1 MIGRAKL
8 WISRCVKQQALSLA
22 ILLLMFASLV
32 YGVADAVQG
41 IERGLLWPFVWI
53 GLLLGWGLA
62 CSRSPAWLAVTV
74 SLVAGVTLVLLHV
87 GQLGSSLAAIVGA
100 STDLVWGMIQGNL
113 PPDLAPLE
121 TAVMELANS
130 IYILGSRLSTWL
142 LNLIQGRPQF
152 DPVAIAFPWSLALW
166 GTVIWA
172 CWAVRRRAQP
182 LSGAAPAVALLAAT
196 LANVGGRAWYL
207 LPLLASVLM
216 LKTLEANTAHGR
228 QWERKG
234 LKVSPR
240 VRADT
245 TWMALGLS
253 LALVVV
259 AGLFP
264 SISVYRIIDLADNLS
279 REPVDGQELARS
291 LGLEPETG
299 LQDVELSI
307 LDARRSSG
315 LPTRQL
321 IGSGP
326 ELSEQVA
333 MFVSIDPAQPDAAQ
347 PLDAAGAKDP
357 AVARYYWRGLT
368 YDRYTERGWSA
379 VYTVRVRYTAGEPA
393 SETFPANR
401 RFLRQEIRLV
411 EDGGGLLYVTGAL
424 ITVDQDFQVAWR
436 MRPGPQQPGDVFGAT
451 TETNSYR
458 ADSLLPVFA
467 EAELRAAGQ
476 EYPAWVAER
485 YLVLPDSV
493 PDRVLA
499 LARDLTATEPTPY
512 DRAVAIERYLRR
524 FPYTLDVP
532 APPAGQDIADYFLFD
547 LQQGYCDYYATAMV
561 VLARA
566 AGMPARLVTG
576 YAPGSYDEV
585 AAQFIVTEAEAHS
598 WAEIY
603 FPGYGWIEFEPTA
616 GRPPITRPVDVP
628 PEIPAEQL
636 IPLEPITAPQARVN
650 WALWLGAAG
659 GILALILG
667 GLLLWWV
674 ADTWRLRRLAAGVA
688 VVDIH
693 RRLYRYGRWLGAS
706 AGRGDTPR
714 EFAASLAVRLTDL
727 ARDHRWDGQLDAAAE
742 EIGWLTELCNR
753 SLYSP
758 DRPRSGER
766 AQAIRTWNL
775 LRLRLWLARA
785 LVRIPRTE
793 QAH

>member
-1 MIGRAKL
+1 M
-8 WISRCVKQQALSLA
+8 
-22 ILLLMFASLV
+22 
-32 YGVADAVQG
+32 
-41 IERGLLWPFVWI
+41 
-53 GLLLGWGLA
+53 
-62 CSRSPAWLAVTV
+62 
-74 SLVAGVTLVLLHV
+74 
-87 GQLGSSLAAIVGA
+87 
-100 STDLVWGMIQGNL
+100 
-113 PPDLAPLE
+113 
-121 TAVMELANS
+121 
-130 IYILGSRLSTWL
+130 
-142 LNLIQGRPQF
+142 
-152 DPVAIAFPWSLALW
+152 
-166 GTVIWA
+166 
-172 CWAVRRRAQP
+172 
-182 LSGAAPAVALLAAT
+182 
-196 LANVGGRAWYL
+196 
-207 LPLLASVLM
+207 
-216 LKTLEANTAHGR
+216 
-228 QWERKG
+228 
-234 LKVSPR
+234 SPR

-264 SISVYRIIDLADNLS
+264 SISVYRIIDFADNLS
-279 REPVDGQELARS
+279 REPVDEQELARS
-291 LGLEPETG
+291 LGLEPEAS
-299 LQDVELSI
+299 LRDVDLSI

-315 LPTRQL
+315 LPTRHL

-333 MFVSIDPAQPDAAQ
+333 MVVSIDPAQPDATQ
-347 PLDAAGAKDP
+347 PVDAEGTEDP
-357 AVARYYWRGLT
+357 AIPRYYWRGLT
-368 YDRYTERGWSA
+368 YDRYTEWGWSA
-379 VYTVRVRYTAGEPA
+379 AYTVRVRYAAGELA
-393 SETFPANR
+393 SEALPANR
-401 RFLRQEIRLV
+401 WFLRQEIHLV
-411 EDGGGLLYVTGAL
+411 EDEGRLLYVAGAL

-436 MRPGPQQPGDVFGAT
+436 IRPGPQQPGDVFGAT
-451 TETNSYR
+451 TEATSYR
-458 ADSLLPVFA
+458 ADSLLPVYA
-467 EAELRAAGQ
+467 EAELRSAGQ

-524 FPYTLDVP
+524 FSYTLDVP

-547 LQQGYCDYYATAMV
+547 LQRGYCDYYATAMV

-566 AGMPARLVTG
+566 AGIPARLVTG
-576 YAPGSYDEV
+576 YAPGSYDEA
-585 AAQFIVTEAEAHS
+585 AAQYIITEAEAHS

-603 FPGYGWIEFEPTA
+603 FPGYGWVEFEPTA
-616 GRPPITRPVDVP
+616 GRPPIERPVDAP
-628 PEIPAEQL
+628 PEIAADHL
-636 IPLEPITAPQARVN
+636 VPLEPITAPRARVN

-659 GILALILG
+659 SILALVLG

-714 EFAASLAVRLTDL
+714 EFAASLAMRLAGL
-727 ARDHRWDGQLDAAAE
+727 AVGRRWDRQLDAAAE

-758 DRPRSGER
+758 DRPGAGER

-785 LVRIPRTE
+785 LVRVPRTE